1 MLRWTLLFL
10 TACAVAPTDPFRD
23 AEAALA
29 AGDLP
34 TALAAFDSVPVA
46 HPRYPEARAAAI
58 GVERRLRRS
67 HEELLAALALRAEW
81 RDPEA
86 AATLERVLV
95 MWPDMPGI
103 QRLLVAT
110 RERAD
115 LLALRSPR
123 PVAAPSL
130 PSGPASEAAP
140 AVASAP
146 PVAVVEIAVAAPP
159 SAPVAGTAA
168 TPQAADEADADA
180 AAVATALAEVET
192 LLQRGKLA
200 DGIERLRAMAGEYA
214 TGPQVR
220 SRLVRVLHQRALL
233 SYGRGALSAAVA
245 DWQEVLALEGDHR
258 LARSMLQSA
267 QAELAAAAPR

>member
-34 TALAAFDSVPVA
+34 TALAAFDTVPVA

-67 HEELLAALALRAEW
+67 HEELLAALTLRAEW

-86 AATLERVLV
+86 VATMERVLV

-103 QRLLVAT
+103 HRLLVAT
-110 RERAD
+110 RGRAD

-123 PVAAPSL
+123 VVAPSSD
-130 PSGPASEAAP
+130 PSRPAAAAVPP

-146 PVAVVEIAVAAPP
+146 ATKSVALAPAPSVAEVRDAGSV
-159 SAPVAGTAA
+159 SAPVAEVDAEQVTA
-168 TPQAADEADADA
+168 
-180 AAVATALAEVET
+180 ALAEVER
-192 LLQRGKLA
+192 LLHGGKLA
-200 DGIERLRAMAGEYA
+200 DGIARLRALAGEYNRDLR
-214 TGPQVR
+214 VR
-220 SRLVRVLHQRALL
+220 DRLVRVLHQRALL
-233 SYGRGALSAAVA
+233 SYGRGGLTAAVA
-245 DWQEVLALEGDHR
+245 DWQEVLALDTGHGM
-258 LARSMLQSA
+258 ARSMLASA
-267 QAELAAAAPR
+267 QAELTAAAPR